1 LDVRVHARQFANKM
15 RAIIGIL
22 RGDTNTPAG
31 RATILSVLAKDLAEQ
46 SFGGRPF
53 AEYGSG

>member
-1 LDVRVHARQFANKM
+1 M

-22 RGDTNTPAG
+22 RGDTNTHAG

-46 SFGGRPF
+46 SFGGRSF